1 MCLCGILATEYETLP
16 TTMREAVISFFDA
29 NERWLADLLTQGMAD
44 KTLTFTGSAEE
55 VAQSVFGTLEG
66 AMLVARP
73 YGDATRFETIA
84 RRVLASL
91 TE

>member
-16 TTMREAVISFFDA
+16 TPMRDAVISFFDA
-29 NERWLADLLTQGMAD
+29 NEKWLAEVLTQGTAD
-44 KTLTFTGSAEE
+44 KTLTFTGSVEAT
-55 VAQSVFGTLEG
+55 ARTILGTLEG

-73 YGDATRFETIA
+73 YSDATRFDTITQ
-84 RRVLASL
+84 RLLASL